1 MRLPST
7 TQEARASARALA
19 SARVAL
25 GVTAFALPRL
35 PARPWVG
42 TDAARPSVEVMGRAL
57 GARDVALGLGA
68 LLALV
73 VAAAGGRL
81 LAGEPATD
89 HWLHR
94 FDRLLDQR
102 LAGEV
107 VEGVPLADPCHLS
120 VPTVGGL
127 DDDMVVAQTGKGGAI
142 GL

>member
-42 TDAARPSVEVMGRAL
+42 TDAARPSVGVMGRAL

-68 LLALV
+68 LLALRGDGPV
-73 VAAAGGRL
+73 RGWLEAGGLADAGDVAATILAWRNGPRFGRWLVLAAATGGVVGSVL
-81 LAGEPATD
+81 LAP
-89 HWLHR
+89 LV
-94 FDRLLDQR
+94 DQ
-102 LAGEV
+102 
-107 VEGVPLADPCHLS
+107 D
-120 VPTVGGL
+120 
-127 DDDMVVAQTGKGGAI
+127 
-142 GL
+142 